1 MDTIPEIWLADIGA
15 IAIPSHSKVAI
26 VRWLPN
32 LFLSTDYCFVR
43 YSILISFILIACQ
56 ASAQSTSLI
65 RLTGKVVDETNTP
78 MAFVNL
84 SVVADRSLGTYSNSA
99 GEFDFQLP
107 GNLSNDSIIFSNIGY
122 ENSVVA
128 IQDLLSAKVT
138 QSIRLKPRVYILQE
152 IVVKPDSALAII
164 RESIKRLPNT
174 LANEKNILQG
184 FFREIIR
191 SDHTYDRLVE
201 AAVDVFDNGYHS
213 IKDNALQ
220 FRVREVRKSDDFRD
234 LDWEQSIYNYLRPK
248 SGLHTHFESI
258 FFNDYIRNNSCIY
271 SMLLNAPLNN
281 DELYLDVTLT
291 LDSITNI
298 GPDKIWCIG
307 ITHKSDS
314 GSFFPKGTIHIRTR
328 DYAILQMEYE
338 VGLDT
343 EISQLTV
350 PDEPYLHKTLI
361 KYKEYNGKMYVDL
374 LYRKAYR
381 FTTNMAKYDKA
392 KAAGK
397 RDGQFF
403 YELFV
408 TNEII
413 TEKDKVKSFRKKEQY
428 RKNIDLYKADW
439 KYNESFWNT
448 YNSVNERP
456 LLPNI
461 QKDLERESSLNDQ
474 YKKNGSDK

>member
-1 MDTIPEIWLADIGA
+1 M
-15 IAIPSHSKVAI
+15 
-26 VRWLPN
+26 
-32 LFLSTDYCFVR
+32 R
-43 YSILISFILIACQ
+43 YSIIFLLLLIAYL
-56 ASAQSTSLI
+56 APAQSTSLI
-65 RLTGKVVDETNTP
+65 RLTGKVVDENNSP

-84 SVVADRSLGTYSNSA
+84 SVTTDKSLGTYSSST
-99 GEFDFQLP
+99 GEFDFQIP
-107 GNLSNDSIIFSNIGY
+107 ASFSKDSVIFSNIGY
-122 ENSVVA
+122 ESTV
-128 IQDLLSAKVT
+128 ISIGDLITKKVQT
-138 QSIRLKPRVYILQE
+138 VILKPKVYILQE
-152 IVVKPDSALAII
+152 VVIQPDSAQAIV
-164 RESIKRLPNT
+164 RESIKRLPST
-174 LANEKNILQG
+174 LASEKNILQG
-184 FFREIIR
+184 FYREIIR

-201 AAVDVFDNGYHS
+201 AAVDVFDNGYRS
-213 IKDNALQ
+213 AKDNALQ

-258 FFNDYIRNNSCIY
+258 FFNDYIRNNSNPY
-271 SMLLNAPLNN
+271 SILLNASLND
-281 DELYLDVTLT
+281 DEFYLDASVT
-291 LDSITNI
+291 LDSTTNY
-298 GPDKIWCIG
+298 GSDKIWCIG

-343 EISQLTV
+343 DMSQLTV

-361 KYKEYNGKMYVDL
+361 KYKEYNGKMYLDL

-381 FTTNMAKYDKA
+381 FTTNMAKYEKA

-403 YELFV
+403 YELLFV

-428 RKNIDLYKADW
+428 GKNIDLYKANW
-439 KYNESFWNT
+439 KYNASFWNT

-456 LLPNI
+456 LAPNI
-461 QKDLERESSLNDQ
+461 KKDLEKESSLDEQ
-474 YKKNGSDK
+474 YRKNSSDK

>member
-1 MDTIPEIWLADIGA
+1 
-15 IAIPSHSKVAI
+15 
-26 VRWLPN
+26 
-32 LFLSTDYCFVR
+32 
-43 YSILISFILIACQ
+43 
-56 ASAQSTSLI
+56 
-65 RLTGKVVDETNTP
+65 
-78 MAFVNL
+78 MAFVNI
-84 SVVADRSLGTYSNSA
+84 SVVADRSLGTYSNSG

-107 GNLSNDSIIFSNIGY
+107 NSLANDSIIFSNIGY
-122 ENSVVA
+122 ESSVVA
-128 IQDLLSAKVT
+128 IQDLLTKKITLPLA
-138 QSIRLKPRVYILQE
+138 LKPKVYILQE
-152 IVVKPDSALAII
+152 IVIKPDSALAIV
-164 RESIKRLPNT
+164 RESIKRLPTT

-191 SDHTYDRLVE
+191 SDYTYDRLVE
-201 AAVDVFDNGYHS
+201 AAVDIFDKGYRS
-213 IKDNALQ
+213 GENNDLQ
-220 FRVREVRKSDDFRD
+220 FRIREIRKSDDFRD
-234 LDWEQSIYNYLRPK
+234 LDWEQSIFNYLRPK
-248 SGLHTHFESI
+248 TGLHTHFESI
-258 FFNDYIRNNSCIY
+258 FFNDYIRNNSCPY
-271 SMLLNAPLNN
+271 SILLNAPLNN
-281 DELYLDVTLT
+281 EEFYLDATLT
-291 LDSITNI
+291 LDSTTNY
-298 GPDKIWCIG
+298 GADKIWCIG

-314 GSFFPKGTIHIRTR
+314 GSFFPKGTIHIRSK

-343 EISQLTV
+343 ETSQLTV

-361 KYKEYNGKMYVDL
+361 KYKEYNGRMYVNL

-381 FTTNMAKYDKA
+381 FTTNMAKYEKA

-403 YELFV
+403 YELLFV

-474 YKKNGSDK
+474 YKKNSSDK